1 MTPGMSDH
9 LIAVCKSC
17 GHTVRISLE
26 HGGRR
31 AKCPRCDGIIE
42 IPKSETSVRLRS
54 DTELT
59 REARAKAGRLDSDS
73 DPDAPAAR
81 IQGRHTSIRMRR
93 VAAKPPAPARRIALI
108 ATLVATAAII
118 AGIALVLFKGSG
130 GGTPPTPPPSSTPGP
145 AKKPPQPPT
154 LPPPPPPPPFAAER
168 GEIEERLREYVREF
182 NTNDLNKLA
191 KYYAC
196 DLDTLRRAFGVL
208 PIDTELAYQDY
219 KAKTIDVLSANEC
232 RVTLTF
238 DRVLTNTETKKSEK
252 QEGAERLLVWTRKEG
267 KWVITSPPEP

>member
-1 MTPGMSDH
+1 MTPGMSDY
-9 LIAVCKSC
+9 LIAVCKLC

-42 IPKSETSVRLRS
+42 IPKGETSVRLRS
-54 DTELT
+54 DLELT
-59 REARAKAGRLDSDS
+59 REARAKAGRTGPDSDL
-73 DPDAPAAR
+73 DTPAAR
-81 IQGRHTSIRMRR
+81 IAGRHTSVRIRR
-93 VAAKPPAPARRIALI
+93 VAAKPSAPGRRIALI

-118 AGIALVLFKGSG
+118 GGIAIVLLKKSG
-130 GGTPPTPPPSSTPGP
+130 GETPPAAPPSIPGP
-145 AKKPPQPPT
+145 AKKTPHPPT
-154 LPPPPPPPPFAAER
+154 PPPPPPPPPFAAER
-168 GEIEERLREYVREF
+168 VEIEERLKKYVEDF
-182 NTNDLNKLA
+182 NTNDLNKLV

-208 PIDTELAYQDY
+208 PIDTEVTYQKW
-219 KAKTIDVLSANEC
+219 KAKAIDVLNENEC

-238 DRVLTNTETKKSEK
+238 DRALTNTETKKSDK
-252 QEGAERLLVWTRKEG
+252 QEGAERILSWTRKEG